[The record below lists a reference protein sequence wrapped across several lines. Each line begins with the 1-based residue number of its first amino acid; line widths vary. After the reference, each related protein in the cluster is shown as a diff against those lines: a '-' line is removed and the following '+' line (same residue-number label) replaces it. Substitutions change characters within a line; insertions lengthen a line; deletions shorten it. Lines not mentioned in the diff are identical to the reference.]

1 MINAILSFSV
11 RQRLVVILATVIVAG
26 FGVLALK
33 QIPIDAF
40 PDVTNVQVQV
50 LAKAGGMSPPEVEKL
65 VTRPI
70 EIQMGGLPR
79 LTEIR
84 STSKI
89 GLAAITIVFE
99 DGVNDYFARQLV
111 SERLTAA
118 RENLPAGVD
127 VELGPISTG
136 LGEIFQYTLV
146 SRDKKHDATELRT
159 IQDYIVRPLLRTVP
173 GVADVNSFGGFVKQF
188 QVVVRPEQLTSFKVT
203 LQQVFEALARN
214 NANAS
219 GNFIEHQSEQ
229 YVVRGLG
236 LVKNTQDIA
245 NIIVAMREHT
255 PIYVRDVA
263 DVKIGAELRQGV
275 VTMNGQGEVVSAIVL
290 MLKGASGRDVVNAVK
305 EKLPAIQKALP
316 KGVELV
322 PFYDR
327 TDLVRKAIHTVMSAL
342 EEGAIF
348 VLIVL
353 VVLLADVRSAIIVAL
368 VLPLSALFAFI
379 MMKWYG
385 LSANLMSLG
394 GLAIGIGM
402 MVDGAVVM
410 VENIHRHLTEKPSVA
425 AVYDRRRS
433 SHDAITEPAVA
444 DRRYRRSKIDIVLYS
459 AREVARPIVFGIAII
474 IIVFLPLFT
483 LQGFEGKM
491 FSPLAFTISFA
502 LLGSLILSLT
512 FVPML
517 CTFFL
522 KQAPHEH
529 DPFHIRWLKH
539 VYLVALK
546 PFIRRP
552 WRVVL
557 PAVIALI
564 ASLLLVPF
572 IGTEF
577 LPSLDEG
584 AVAIEARSLPSI
596 SLQQGIDLQTRAQRI
611 FKKFPEVIDAV
622 SKTGRADI
630 ATDPM
635 GIDSTDVMLTLRPP
649 SEWTSAKTKE
659 LLVEKFRAAF
669 AELPGVSGNFSQ
681 PIALRVDELIS
692 GVKSAIAIKI
702 FGDDLNVLKDKADAV
717 GRVLSKVRGATDVNV
732 EKVSGLAYLQIE
744 VDRERTARYG
754 INVADIHDVIEMAIG
769 GKEASKVYDGMKV
782 FGLAVRFPES
792 ARNDVEPIRQILIP
806 SPSGALIPLGQV
818 AKVEVSE
825 GPAQISREMA
835 QRRIVIECNVVGR
848 DIGSFV
854 QEARRNIDNAVR
866 LPPGY
871 FMTWGGQFE
880 NQQRAMKRFAIVVP
894 ITIASIFL
902 LLFISFNSIK
912 QAVLIILN
920 IPFALIGGIL
930 ALVIG
935 GFNLSVSAS
944 VGFITLFGVA
954 VLNGVVM
961 VSYFNE
967 LRRDGVNLELAV
979 IKGAVLRLR
988 PVLITASVAALGLIP
1003 LLFATGPGSEIQKP
1017 LAAVVIGG
1025 LISSTVLTLFILP
1038 TLYQTFE
1045 LRSADRSSVR
1055 HEIAAQTERAGG
1067 ATEA

>member
-1 MINAILSFSV
+1 MINAILNFSV
-11 RQRLVVILATVIVAG
+11 RQRMLVILAAVILTG
-26 FGVLALK
+26 FGTLAW
-33 QIPIDAF
+33 QRIPIDAF

-84 STSKI
+84 SVSKI

-111 SERLTAA
+111 SERLASA

-127 VELGPISTG
+127 VELGPITTG
-136 LGEIFQYTLV
+136 LGEVFQYILI
-146 SRDKKHDATELRT
+146 SKDPKYDATELRT
-159 IQDYIVRPLLRTVP
+159 IQDYIVRPLLRAVP
-173 GVADVNSFGGFVKQF
+173 GVADVNSFGGLVKQF
-188 QVVVRPEQLTSFKVT
+188 QVIVKPERLTSFRVS
-203 LQQVFEALARN
+203 LQQVFEALAKN
-214 NANAS
+214 NSNAS

-236 LVKNTQDIA
+236 LVKNTQDIG
-245 NIIVAMREHT
+245 NIIVAVHEHT

-263 DVKIGAELRQGV
+263 EVKIGAELRQGA

-305 EKLPAIQKALP
+305 EKLPEIQKALP

-327 TDLVRKAIHTVMSAL
+327 TDLVRKAIHTVTSAL
-342 EEGAIF
+342 QEGAIL

-353 VVLLADVRSAIIVAL
+353 VVLLADLRSAIIVTL

-379 MMKWYG
+379 MMRWYG

-410 VENIHRHLTEKPSVA
+410 VENIHRHLTEKP
-425 AVYDRRRS
+425 D
-433 SHDAITEPAVA
+433 PAKLHHRHVG
-444 DRRYRRSKIDIVLYS
+444 KVETVLY
-459 AREVARPIVFGIAII
+459 AAKEVGRPIVFGIAII

-502 LLGSLILSLT
+502 LLGSLVLSLT
-512 FVPML
+512 LVPTL

-522 KQAPHEH
+522 KQTPHEH
-529 DPFHIRWLKH
+529 DPIHIRWLKH

-546 PFIRRP
+546 PCIRRP
-552 WRVVL
+552 GRVVL

-564 ASLLLVPF
+564 AAFLLVPL

-596 SLQQGIDLQTRAQRI
+596 SLQQAANLQTRAQRI
-611 FKKFPEVIDAV
+611 FKRFPEVIDAV

-635 GIDSTDVMLTLRPP
+635 GIESTDVMLTLRPQ

-659 LLVEKFRAAF
+659 ELVSKMRAAF
-669 AELPGVSGNFSQ
+669 GDLPGVTGNFTQ
-681 PIALRVDELIS
+681 PIALRVDELVS
-692 GVKSAIAIKI
+692 GVKSAIGIKI
-702 FGDDLNVLKDKADAV
+702 FGDDLKVLKEKADAV
-717 GRVLSKVRGATDVNV
+717 ARVLSKVRGATDVNV

-744 VDRERTARYG
+744 VDREKIARYG
-754 INVADIHDVIEMAIG
+754 INVADIHEVIETAIG

-782 FGLAVRFPES
+782 FGLAVRFPEA
-792 ARNDVEPIRQILIP
+792 ARNDVEPIREILIP
-806 SPSGALIPLGQV
+806 SPSGALIPLGQL

-835 QRRIVIECNVVGR
+835 QRRIVIQCNVTGR

-854 QEARRNIDNAVR
+854 HEAKQKIDNAVK

-871 FMTWGGQFE
+871 VMTWGGQFE
-880 NQQRAMKRFAIVVP
+880 NQQRAMKRFSIVVP

-902 LLFISFNSIK
+902 LLFSSFNSVK
-912 QAVLIILN
+912 QALLIIMN

-930 ALVIG
+930 ALIIG
-935 GFNLSVSAS
+935 RFNLSVSAS
-944 VGFITLFGVA
+944 VGFIALFGVA

-967 LRRDGVNLELAV
+967 LRREGTNVELAV
-979 IKGAVLRLR
+979 VKGAVLRLR

-1003 LLFATGPGSEIQKP
+1003 MLFATGPGSEIQKP

-1025 LISSTVLTLFILP
+1025 LISSTLLTLFILP
-1038 TLYQTFE
+1038 TLYNVFE
-1045 LRSADRSSVR
+1045 RKAR
-1055 HEIAAQTERAGG
+1055 RAPHPLPEPPLTTQLYG
-1067 ATEA
+1067 T

>member
-1 MINAILSFSV
+1 MINAILNFSV
-11 RQRLVVILATVIVAG
+11 RQRMLVMLGAVILTG
-26 FGVLALK
+26 FGILAW
-33 QIPIDAF
+33 QRIPIDAF

-84 STSKI
+84 SVSKI

-111 SERLTAA
+111 SERLASA
-118 RENLPAGVD
+118 RENLPTGVD
-127 VELGPISTG
+127 VELGPITTG
-136 LGEIFQYTLV
+136 LGEVFQYILV
-146 SRDKKHDATELRT
+146 SKDPKYDATELRT

-173 GVADVNSFGGFVKQF
+173 GVADVNSFGGLVKQF
-188 QVVVRPEQLTSFKVT
+188 QVIVKPERLTSFHVS
-203 LQQVFEALARN
+203 LQQVFEALAKN
-214 NANAS
+214 NSNAS

-236 LVKNTQDIA
+236 LVKNTQDIE
-245 NIIVAMREHT
+245 NIIIAVHEHT

-263 DVKIGAELRQGV
+263 DVKIGAELRQGA

-290 MLKGASGRDVVNAVK
+290 MLKGASGRDVVNAIK
-305 EKLPAIQKALP
+305 EKLPEIQKALP
-316 KGVELV
+316 KSVELV
-322 PFYDR
+322 LFYDR
-327 TDLVRKAIHTVMSAL
+327 TDLVRKAIHTVTSAL
-342 EEGAIF
+342 EEGAIL

-353 VVLLADVRSAIIVAL
+353 IVLLADLRSALIVTL

-379 MMKWYG
+379 MMRWYG

-402 MVDGAVVM
+402 IVDGAVVM
-410 VENIHRHLTEKPSVA
+410 VENIHRHLTEKPDPGKLHHGHVGK
-425 AVYDRRRS
+425 VE
-433 SHDAITEPAVA
+433 T
-444 DRRYRRSKIDIVLYS
+444 VLY
-459 AREVARPIVFGIAII
+459 AAKEVGRPIVFGIFII
-474 IIVFLPLFT
+474 IVVFLPLFT

-502 LLGSLILSLT
+502 LFGSLLLSLT
-512 FVPML
+512 LVPTL

-522 KQAPHEH
+522 KQTPHEH
-529 DPFHIRWLKH
+529 DPVHIRWLKH

-546 PFIRRP
+546 PCIGRP
-552 WRVVL
+552 GCVVL
-557 PAVIALI
+557 PAVVALI
-564 ASLLLVPF
+564 AALLLVPF

-577 LPSLDEG
+577 LPLLDEG

-596 SLQQGIDLQTRAQRI
+596 SLQQAADLQTRAQRL
-611 FKKFPEVIDAV
+611 FKQFPEVIDAV

-635 GIDSTDVMLTLRPP
+635 GIDSTDVMLTLRPQ

-659 LLVEKFRAAF
+659 ELVSKMRAAF
-669 AELPGVSGNFSQ
+669 ADLPGVTGNFTQ
-681 PIALRVDELIS
+681 PIALRVDELVS
-692 GVKSAIAIKI
+692 GVKSAIGIKI
-702 FGDDLNVLKDKADAV
+702 FGDDLKVLKEKADAV

-732 EKVSGLAYLQIE
+732 EKVGGLAYLQIE
-744 VDRERTARYG
+744 VDREKIARYG
-754 INVADIHDVIEMAIG
+754 INVADIHEIIETAIG
-769 GKEASKVYDGMKV
+769 GKEASKVYDGMRV

-792 ARNDVEPIRQILIP
+792 ARNDVEPIREILIP
-806 SPSGALIPLGQV
+806 SPSGALIPLGQL
-818 AKVEVSE
+818 AKVEVSQ

-835 QRRIVIECNVVGR
+835 QRRIVIECNVTGR
-848 DIGSFV
+848 DMGSFV
-854 QEARRNIDNAVR
+854 REAKQKIDKAVK

-871 FMTWGGQFE
+871 VMTWGGQFE
-880 NQQRAMKRFAIVVP
+880 NQQRAMKRFSIVVP

-902 LLFISFNSIK
+902 LLFSSFNSVK
-912 QAVLIILN
+912 QALLIIMN

-930 ALVIG
+930 ALIIG
-935 GFNLSVSAS
+935 QFNLSVSAS
-944 VGFITLFGVA
+944 VGFIALFGVA

-967 LRRDGVNLELAV
+967 LRREGMNVELAV
-979 IKGAVLRLR
+979 VKGAVLRLR

-1025 LISSTVLTLFILP
+1025 LISSTLLTLFILP
-1038 TLYQTFE
+1038 TLYNVF
-1045 LRSADRSSVR
+1045 
-1055 HEIAAQTERAGG
+1055 ERATRPEPRPLPDP
-1067 ATEA
+1067 ASTKEVYF